1 MNEEVIKVEDLVYA
15 LKKRWLMILSITILT
30 TVIAGV
36 FSFYVIKPRYQ
47 GGVKVFIGKEGG
59 HTVADSSYNN
69 SDIALYQNLLKT
81 YAEIIKT
88 KDLAK
93 DTVVSMGKE
102 PTNANVGKVIG
113 GLSVTPSEDTQIL
126 RIGYQTTDK
135 TEIVPTLTAVVNS
148 FMMKSKQL
156 IPNGNVQV
164 IETPYEPT
172 SPVSPNK
179 RLNVIIGFLLG
190 LMISIGLAFLLEYL
204 DNTIKNENE
213 LENILA
219 DIPVIGVI
227 PKIKNI

>member
-1 MNEEVIKVEDLVYA
+1 MNEEVIRVEDLVYA
-15 LKKRWLMILSITILT
+15 LKKRWLMILSITILST
-30 TVIAGV
+30 IVAGI

-59 HTVADSSYNN
+59 QTVADKNYNS
-69 SDIALYQNLLKT
+69 SDIAMYQNLLKT
-81 YAEIIKT
+81 YAEIIRT

-93 DTVVSMGKE
+93 DAVNGMGKE
-102 PTNANVGKVIG
+102 PTNANVGKVLT

-126 RIGYQTTDK
+126 KISYQTIDK
-135 TEIVPTLTAVVNS
+135 AEIVPTLTAVVNS

-164 IETPYEPT
+164 IETPQEPT
-172 SPVSPNK
+172 SPISPNK
-179 RLNVIIGFLLG
+179 PLNVIIGFLLG

-204 DNTIKNENE
+204 DNTIKNKNE
-213 LENILA
+213 LESILT

-227 PKIKNI
+227 PKVKNL

>member
-1 MNEEVIKVEDLVYA
+1 MNEEVIRVEDLVDA

-36 FSFYVIKPRYQ
+36 FSFYVIKPKYQ

-59 HTVADSSYNN
+59 QTIADNNYNS
-69 SDIALYQNLLKT
+69 SDIAMYQNLLKT
-81 YAEIIKT
+81 YAEIIRT

-93 DTVVSMGKE
+93 DAVVSMGKE
-102 PTNANVGKVIG
+102 PTNANVGKILG

-126 RIGYQTTDK
+126 RIGYQGIDK

-164 IETPYEPT
+164 IETPQEPT

-179 RLNVIIGFLLG
+179 TLNVIIGFLLG
-190 LMISIGLAFLLEYL
+190 LMISVGLAFLLEYL
-204 DNTIKNENE
+204 DNTVKNEKE
-213 LENILA
+213 LESILA
-219 DIPVIGVI
+219 DLPVIGVI
-227 PKIKNI
+227 PKVKNL